1 MTESFR
7 ALSGAICVLFVVIGG
22 SDCRAQSYST
32 GGASWSNNYGF
43 PSATDRSVGLQT
55 ANAIRAARNPTTS
68 NYYYDYRSGYV
79 EYNAAA
85 GSSMTSDFQ
94 LGDTSTNSVGAMN
107 TGDTTVTVEGE
118 GNSITTSSAADS
130 QGCIDGSIGSALS
143 TIQDTSNI
151 SDYLLN
157 GVDANSREG
166 C

>member
-1 MTESFR
+1 MTESIR
-7 ALSGAICVLFVVIGG
+7 RLISAACLFLAPVGWEG
-22 SDCRAQSYST
+22 CYAQSYT
-32 GGASWSNNYGF
+32 GSGAGWSSSYGF

-55 ANAIRAARNPTTS
+55 ATAIRSAKNPTTS

-94 LGDTSTNSVGAMN
+94 FGDTNTSSVGAMN
-107 TGDTTVTVEGE
+107 TGDMNVTVEGE
-118 GNSITTSSAADS
+118 GNSVTTTSAAES

-143 TIQDTSNI
+143 SMQNTSDI
-151 SDYLLN
+151 SDYLLH